1 MAQQAA
7 RKGAFVPA
15 TAAKKR
21 LKLSCGEDLKLV
33 FAVPAGSSVKQAA
46 QAAEDVLKRNGAL
59 GKRRV
64 RTFKMLDDDIE
75 LDDAEESIEAL
86 VQDEMLAPVF
96 FSEQPHGDARGG
108 TGSEH
113 AVKKSSA
120 GAASAGA
127 ASAGAA
133 SAGAASAGAAS
144 AGAASAGAGGMQ
156 DNALFEVKYALA
168 STEHVKSV
176 CVSNFSAART
186 AIALEEGAVSSSA
199 GLREDN
205 LEVGLFSLAGTELRA
220 EEDAGTDFKAFLAGS
235 AAGGTLC
242 KDVISLFV
250 VVGNIKMGAK
260 NARQPLGLDDAWQ
273 PSVEQTSKAMAAFL
287 ATLHVVGT
295 HAKKKVPVSSS
306 LPLSFVP
313 PVHRVLTSASI
324 VLGTELA
331 RHVGKLYAVPA
342 SDCSL
347 DCPLQRG
354 ENFACSEASHLQFSL
369 LLSLSHSSGSP
380 SSKRGF
386 GFHA

>member
-113 AVKKSSA
+113 AVKKS
-120 GAASAGA
+120 
-127 ASAGAA
+127 

>member
-113 AVKKSSA
+113 AVKKS
-120 GAASAGA
+120 
-127 ASAGAA
+127 
-133 SAGAASAGAAS
+133 SAGAAS

-380 SSKRGF
+380 SSRRGF